1 MVRHP
6 LPASGKKS
14 WFKDVL
20 TGPEMVVVPPGSFTM
35 GSQDGEGEDDERPQ
49 HRVTVAQPFAVSRFA
64 ITFHEWDAA
73 IADGGVQ
80 DLPSKDGEGRQ
91 PVVNVSWYDA
101 QAYVRW
107 LTKRSGRTYRLLSEA
122 EWEYCCRAGT
132 TTPYSTGEVIG
143 QQQANFGKS
152 KYSIGHMVEV
162 GTFQPN
168 EWGLYDMHGNVWE
181 WCEDRWHPN
190 YQGASGDA
198 SPWLDGGDHIHRV
211 VRGGYW
217 GNGPENIRST
227 VRHAIKQSISYYCI
241 GLRVAA
247 DLPA

>member
-1 MVRHP
+1 M
-6 LPASGKKS
+6 
-14 WFKDVL
+14 
-20 TGPEMVVVPPGSFTM
+20 
-35 GSQDGEGEDDERPQ
+35 
-49 HRVTVAQPFAVSRFA
+49 
-64 ITFHEWDAA
+64 
-73 IADGGVQ
+73 
-80 DLPSKDGEGRQ
+80 
-91 PVVNVSWYDA
+91 
-101 QAYVRW
+101 
-107 LTKRSGRTYRLLSEA
+107 
-122 EWEYCCRAGT
+122 
-132 TTPYSTGEVIG
+132 
-143 QQQANFGKS
+143 
-152 KYSIGHMVEV
+152 GHMVEV

-190 YQGASGDA
+190 YQGAPSDA
-198 SPWLDGGDHIHRV
+198 SPWLDGGDPIHRV